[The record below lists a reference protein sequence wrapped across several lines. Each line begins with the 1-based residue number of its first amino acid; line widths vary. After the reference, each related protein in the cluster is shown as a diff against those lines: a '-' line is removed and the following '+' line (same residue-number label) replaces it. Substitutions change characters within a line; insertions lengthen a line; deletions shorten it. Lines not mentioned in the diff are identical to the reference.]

1 MPAEPE
7 LLDSA
12 TDRDTG
18 RPWALLAAVPVV
30 LALVAT
36 LTLLTGPAND
46 AAPAPPAARPS
57 TPSEPAAPAED
68 LITGTRPATNL
79 SPSGNAAIGVART
92 VVEQYCDRIESWRV
106 RVEDPAGDYTD
117 VVLVLTPAGPAYRSV
132 SIRLEVTWQI
142 DHYTWAGSRAA
153 LETCP

>member
-12 TDRDTG
+12 TDRETV
-18 RPWALLAAVPVV
+18 RPWMALGLIPVA

-36 LTLLTGPAND
+36 LTLLTGQAND
-46 AAPAPPAARPS
+46 VAPAPPAASPS
-57 TPSEPAAPAED
+57 PAGTTTPAED

-79 SPSGNAAIGVART
+79 SPSGNAAIGVARA

-106 RVEDPAGDYTD
+106 RIDGPAGDYTD

-142 DHYTWAGSRAA
+142 DHYTWAGSRTA